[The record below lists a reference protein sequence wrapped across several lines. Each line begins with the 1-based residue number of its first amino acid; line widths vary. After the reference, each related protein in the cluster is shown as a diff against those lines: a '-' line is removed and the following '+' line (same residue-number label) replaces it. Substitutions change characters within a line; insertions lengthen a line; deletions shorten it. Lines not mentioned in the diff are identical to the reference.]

1 MRYREIIIFLQQA
14 QLLTMLLTIYMKK
27 LKKRGE
33 RIVKITSVG
42 GNNILYGSAITAKD
56 GVDI

>member
-1 MRYREIIIFLQQA
+1 
-14 QLLTMLLTIYMKK
+14 MLLTIYMKK